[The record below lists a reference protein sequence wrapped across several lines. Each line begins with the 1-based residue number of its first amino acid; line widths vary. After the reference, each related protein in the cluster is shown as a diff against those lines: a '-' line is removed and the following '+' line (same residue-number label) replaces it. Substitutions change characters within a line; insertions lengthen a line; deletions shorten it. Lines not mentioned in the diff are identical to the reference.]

1 MTGLRHTF
9 LASMIMFIVWAP
21 SSYGQPHTQSLHD
34 ISDSELDQ
42 RLKFIET
49 RLVGF
54 NPNARRWQYGW
65 TGFYAMTAVGQAVLA
80 IDEDDNDSQTSYI
93 VGAVKSAGGLA
104 QMLIKPLPAV
114 KSFGRF
120 QSMPSQTRAERML
133 KLEQGEALLHEN
145 ANRVLQRYGWKRHV
159 IGIATNLLGGAVIAA
174 YGDSTDAVT
183 WTVLG
188 IAVSEASIWTEP
200 AHAVTDLEDY
210 RNNFHDAQRTGAR
223 NWRLVPMSGGVAL
236 HISF

>member
-1 MTGLRHTF
+1 
-9 LASMIMFIVWAP
+9 MFIVWAP
-21 SSYGQPHTQSLHD
+21 SSYGQSPAQSLHD
-34 ISDSELDQ
+34 ISDLELDQ

-159 IGIATNLLGGAVIAA
+159 IGIATNLLGGVVIAA

-200 AHAVTDLEDY
+200 ARAVADLEDY

>member
-1 MTGLRHTF
+1 
-9 LASMIMFIVWAP
+9 MIMFIVWAP
-21 SSYGQPHTQSLHD
+21 SSYGQPPTQSLHD
-34 ISDSELDQ
+34 ISDSELNQ

-49 RLVGF
+49 RLVGL

-183 WTVLG
+183 STVLG
-188 IAVSEASIWTEP
+188 IAVSEAGIWTEP
-200 AHAVTDLEDY
+200 ARAVTDLDDY
-210 RNNFHDAQRTGAR
+210 RNNFRDAQRTGAR

-236 HISF
+236 RLSFD

>member
-1 MTGLRHTF
+1 
-9 LASMIMFIVWAP
+9 
-21 SSYGQPHTQSLHD
+21 
-34 ISDSELDQ
+34 
-42 RLKFIET
+42 
-49 RLVGF
+49 
-54 NPNARRWQYGW
+54 
-65 TGFYAMTAVGQAVLA
+65 
-80 IDEDDNDSQTSYI
+80 
-93 VGAVKSAGGLA
+93 
-104 QMLIKPLPAV
+104 
-114 KSFGRF
+114 
-120 QSMPSQTRAERML
+120 ML

-223 NWRLVPMSGGVAL
+223 NWRLGPMSGGVAL

>member
-1 MTGLRHTF
+1 MSRCF
-9 LASMIMFIVWAP
+9 IIIVFIVWVP
-21 SSYGQPHTQSLHD
+21 LSYGQPPTQVPHD

-49 RLVGF
+49 RLVGL
-54 NPNARRWQYGW
+54 NPKASYWQYGW
-65 TGFYAMTAVGQAVLA
+65 TGFYAMTAAGQAVLA
-80 IDEDDNDSQTSYI
+80 IDEDDNDDQTSYI

-120 QSMPSQTRAERML
+120 HSMPSQTRAERML

-145 ANRVLQRYGWKRHV
+145 ANRALQRYGWKRHI
-159 IGIATNLLGGAVIAA
+159 IGIAANLLGGAVIAA
-174 YGDSTDAVT
+174 YGDSTDAAT
-183 WTVLG
+183 STVLG
-188 IAVSEASIWTEP
+188 IAVSEAAIWTEP
-200 AHAVTDLEDY
+200 ARAVTDLDDY
-210 RNNFHDAQRTGAR
+210 RNNFRDVQRTSAR

-236 HISF
+236 RLSFD